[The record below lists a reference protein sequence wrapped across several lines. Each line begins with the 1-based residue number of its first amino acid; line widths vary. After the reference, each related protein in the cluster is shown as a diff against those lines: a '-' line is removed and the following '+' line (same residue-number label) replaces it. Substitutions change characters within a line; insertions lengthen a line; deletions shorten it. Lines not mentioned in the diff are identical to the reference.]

1 MREEVALFTLP
12 DEGIGGGSCTRRGR
26 WRRLRHARHVRL
38 LPVDPRVKRLPSSLG
53 SERRGLSL
61 TLYELLPLLNF
72 PLLNFPRVTRRR
84 RRRGAAAPP

>member
-12 DEGIGGGSCTRRGR
+12 DEGIGGGSCT
-26 WRRLRHARHVRL
+26 WHARHVRL

-72 PLLNFPRVTRRR
+72 PLLNFLESLGGVEGGGPPRS
-84 RRRGAAAPP
+84 PS

>member
-1 MREEVALFTLP
+1 MREEAALFTLP
-12 DEGIGGGSCTRRGR
+12 DEGIGGGSCT
-26 WRRLRHARHVRL
+26 RHARHVRL

-61 TLYELLPLLNF
+61 TLYEVLPLLDF

-84 RRRGAAAPP
+84 RRRRAAALP